1 MQERSQKMP
10 RKERNLIKNA
20 IPRSTPAVIKWSVK
34 IFLEWQNGRKNKNP
48 AVKLCTFTTDKSK
61 MQCLDTDKANMTVE
75 SLNFWL
81 IIFFEELCKEDGES
95 CPPRSLYSTLWKM
108 QMVLMQWG
116 WWTRMS
122 TGNYCKFCLSW
133 AVSISFLWYLCIIL
147 QVEFT
152 FRHVLDA
159 AIKNLTAD
167 GVAWKTTRAEKVG
180 ITTDEEKMIWE
191 KGLLRCQMAETLVN
205 TIYFYYGKPFWNSGK
220 GTMATSSKLLIQ
232 IVLYLMKVIPKHFM
246 VV

>member
-1 MQERSQKMP
+1 MVKAVLPGRCTALSGRCKWYWCSEDDEQEWAQ
-10 RKERNLIKNA
+10 
-20 IPRSTPAVIKWSVK
+20 VI
-34 IFLEWQNGRKNKNP
+34 
-48 AVKLCTFTTDKSK
+48 
-61 MQCLDTDKANMTVE
+61 
-75 SLNFWL
+75 
-81 IIFFEELCKEDGES
+81 II
-95 CPPRSLYSTLWKM
+95 
-108 QMVLMQWG
+108 
-116 WWTRMS
+116 
-122 TGNYCKFCLSW
+122 NCLSW